1 MNAGQI
7 NIVREE
13 LNKAIADVLNKY
25 GMTGEIGSVSYN
37 EAGFHSTLKAQVKDV
52 GNGKSGAQLE
62 YENVARK
69 FGIDPKSFGKTFTSQ
84 GKTFR
89 IVGINPRARTMPILA
104 IEIATG
110 AEYKFTAFG
119 KEYNFMVNVPIAPII
134 EHNFGKGEQ

>member
-1 MNAGQI
+1 MNAGQVN
-7 NIVREE
+7 NIRDE
-13 LNKAIADVLNKY
+13 LSKAIADVLNKH
-25 GMTGEIGSVSYN
+25 GMSGDFVSGNYS
-37 EAGFHSTLKAQVKDV
+37 EAGFQLTLKAQLKDV

-62 YENVARK
+62 YEIHARK

-110 AEYKFTAFG
+110 VEYKFTAFG
-119 KEYNFMVNVPIAPII
+119 KEYNFMVNAPII
-134 EHNFGKGEQ
+134 EHNFGKGE